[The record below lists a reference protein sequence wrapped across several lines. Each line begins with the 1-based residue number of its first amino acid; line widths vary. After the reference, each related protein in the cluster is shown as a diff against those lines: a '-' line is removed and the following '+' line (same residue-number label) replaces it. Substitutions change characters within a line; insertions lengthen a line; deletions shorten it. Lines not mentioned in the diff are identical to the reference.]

1 MAIIPTIIALT
12 LLLACSGFLSG
23 SETSLFSLSS
33 LRVRRLQSE
42 SKKGRL
48 IASLLAHPR
57 SLLSTILICNILV
70 NVFAASL
77 SASLFRTFGERGLI
91 PSRLPRCCRSW

>member
-57 SLLSTILICNILV
+57 SLLSGRSSLDPD
-70 NVFAASL
+70 L
-77 SASLFRTFGERGLI
+77 SADTWPGASALGPFHSHRCAHH
-91 PSRLPRCCRSW
+91 LPVRRAR